1 MQDALAYSC
10 NVALMDMAL
19 AIGPDDFTRYQHIFG
34 FGEYTG
40 IDLPGEAETSGLLYS
55 ADNMTDIDLATNSF
69 GQNFNV
75 NDDTACIRVLLSG
88 KRRDTIMNPMW

>member
-1 MQDALAYSC
+1 MQDAMAYSC

-19 AIGPDDFTRYQHIFG
+19 VIGAEDFCRYQHIFG

-40 IDLPGEAETSGLLYS
+40 IDLPGEASTAGLLYS
-55 ADNMTDIDLATNSF
+55 AENMMDVGLATNSF

-75 NDDTACIRVLLSG
+75 TMTQMMSAFCSLINGGILL
-88 KRRDTIMNPMW
+88 